1 MTTIHLTETTTVTPE
16 QFIAGLTEG
25 SERLHDDRDRVVIT
39 ATDSSVWGG
48 ASGETYTFTRTPD
61 GTTVVDLLVV
71 REGKNLRGRLLAIV
85 LGGVGTRAV
94 AKALGETVR
103 AIEARNQIP
112 VVERRL
118 LTRASTGASGGGSV
132 DALSTSDQRRRP

>member
-48 ASGETYTFTRTPD
+48 ASGEHLQVHAHAGRDD
-61 GTTVVDLLVV
+61 G
-71 REGKNLRGRLLAIV
+71 
-85 LGGVGTRAV
+85 
-94 AKALGETVR
+94 
-103 AIEARNQIP
+103 
-112 VVERRL
+112 
-118 LTRASTGASGGGSV
+118 
-132 DALSTSDQRRRP
+132 RRPAGRP

>member
-48 ASGETYTFTRTPD
+48 ASGETYKFTRTPD

-85 LGGVGTRAV
+85 LGSVGTRAV

-103 AIEARNQIP
+103 AIEARNQSRSWNA
-112 VVERRL
+112 VC
-118 LTRASTGASGGGSV
+118 
-132 DALSTSDQRRRP
+132 